1 LSFSETV
8 TDDGGS
14 LDLVIQ
20 DHKIL
25 RDLCGIGDANLKV
38 IEQITG
44 SSLFSKGNIIEISD
58 TVSPSVREFTRN
70 LLHSSIALI
79 QSGLELDSYQIHLLA
94 EQLHDT
100 SEEDPKKVLDQV
112 REQLNDR
119 YVFEISGKSIAP
131 KSRHQRRY
139 MQAMLKEQIVFGI
152 GPAGTGKTFLAIA
165 KALEELQNG
174 RVHKIVLTRP
184 VVEAGE
190 SLGFLPGDLSQ
201 KIAPY
206 LRPLYDAME
215 ALTPL
220 PVIRKMEENGVI
232 EIAPLAYMRGRSLQ
246 NAFIILDEAQNT
258 TKEQMKMFLTRL
270 GFGAQAVIT
279 GDVTQIDLP
288 KKQNSGL
295 LHASGLLR
303 SIEGISLVHFDSS
316 DVVRS
321 ALVKR
326 IVDAYEKE

>member
-1 LSFSETV
+1 M
-8 TDDGGS
+8 
-14 LDLVIQ
+14 DLVIQ

-38 IEQITG
+38 VEQITG
-44 SSLFSKGNIIEISD
+44 ASLFSRGNIIEVSD
-58 TVSPSVREFTRN
+58 NIPVSTREFVKN

-79 QSGLELDSYQIHLLA
+79 QTGLDLDSYQIHLLA
-94 EQLHDT
+94 DELRLRED
-100 SEEDPKKVLDQV
+100 EDPEQV
-112 REQLNDR
+112 IAHLKQKLNDQ
-119 YVFEISGKSIAP
+119 YAFEVSGKSIVP

-139 MQAMLKEQIVFGI
+139 MQAMISDHVVLGI

-165 KALEELQNG
+165 RALQQLQNG
-174 RVHKIVLTRP
+174 SVHKIVLTRP

-215 ALTPL
+215 ALLPL
-220 PVIRKMEENGVI
+220 HMIRKMEENGTI

-246 NAFIILDEAQNT
+246 NAFIILDEAQNS

-270 GFGAQAVIT
+270 GFGAQAVVT

-288 KKQNSGL
+288 KKSNSGL
-295 LHASGLLR
+295 VHASRLL
-303 SIEGISLVHFDSS
+303 SDIEGIALVHFDSS

-321 ALVKR
+321 ALVKK
-326 IVDAYEKE
+326 IIDAYEKEEKTS